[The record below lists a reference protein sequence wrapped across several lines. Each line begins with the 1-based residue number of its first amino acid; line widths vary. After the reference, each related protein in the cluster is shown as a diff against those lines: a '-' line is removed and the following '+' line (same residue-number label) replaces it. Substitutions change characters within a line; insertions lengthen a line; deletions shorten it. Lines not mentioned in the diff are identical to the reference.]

1 MLQTGYIHKYI
12 RYNHSV
18 IHKNMPPLFY
28 DNFGKRP
35 ILKKDFTDKFSNQL
49 KNYKVIIEIK

>member
-35 ILKKDFTDKFSNQL
+35 ILKKDFHWQIQQSTEKL
-49 KNYKVIIEIK
+49 